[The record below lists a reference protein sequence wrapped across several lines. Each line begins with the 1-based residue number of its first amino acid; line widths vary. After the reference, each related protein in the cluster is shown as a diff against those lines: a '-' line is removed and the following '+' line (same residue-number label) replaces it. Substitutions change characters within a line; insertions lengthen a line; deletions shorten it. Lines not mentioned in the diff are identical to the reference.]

1 MSSAVVQAFFCAV
14 NVRRKEDFYGFLI
27 KILVA
32 VASLAKRR
40 LSVNSPIFSL

>member
-1 MSSAVVQAFFCAV
+1 MSSAVVQAFL
-14 NVRRKEDFYGFLI
+14 RREREKKRGFLRFLI

>member
-1 MSSAVVQAFFCAV
+1 MSSAVVQAFFAV

-40 LSVNSPIFSL
+40 LSVNSPIFS